1 MTIYLDHNAST
12 PVATEVVE
20 AMQPYLR
27 HGYGNP
33 SSRHWASDGLQNALA
48 KARSQVASLLGCAS
62 EEVVFTSGG
71 SEASNHALK
80 GAYFASGRR
89 DTHIVTTQIERPE
102 SPVSN

>member
-12 PVATEVVE
+12 PIAAEVVE

-48 KARSQVASLLGCAS
+48 KARLLAGKAPPSLGASPKPLTGRSPPKKKTTSQAEG
-62 EEVVFTSGG
+62 EVVDDGEG
-71 SEASNHALK
+71 DE
-80 GAYFASGRR
+80 
-89 DTHIVTTQIERPE
+89 E
-102 SPVSN
+102 

>member
-12 PVATEVVE
+12 PIAAEVVE

-48 KARSQVASLLGCAS
+48 KARSQVALTINSSA
-62 EEVVFTSGG
+62 GG
-71 SEASNHALK
+71 EIWYGYTK
-80 GAYFASGRR
+80 Y
-89 DTHIVTTQIERPE
+89 TTWRNNSTPFC
-102 SPVSN
+102 